1 MRKGSAMATPV
12 CRRRFITITA
22 AAAGL
27 PLTGVQAAQL
37 PQARVW
43 RGTALG
49 AAATMQ
55 IHHPDKA
62 AADRLIQQSLAELE
76 RLERIFSLYRTD
88 SALVRLN
95 RDGRLD
101 DPPLDLVRLLA
112 ECQNFGALTGG
123 TFDVTVQP
131 LWKLYASHFA
141 QADAD
146 PAGPQ
151 PAAVEAAL
159 ALVGQA
165 GLDPDPRRVRLA
177 RPGMQLTLNGIA
189 QGYVTDRIVERLRA
203 SGIEHALV
211 DMGEIGAIGGHPDG
225 GPWSAGLA
233 DPVHPDRIAGTIAL
247 QDRSLATSA
256 GSGTRF
262 DQAGRFNHIFDP
274 ADGRTSRRYRSVS
287 VVAANATVAD
297 AASTAFALM
306 PLERTAPIVRSLG
319 LEAYFTLPDGTR
331 VVQAG

>member
-1 MRKGSAMATPV
+1 MSTS
-12 CRRRFITITA
+12 RRRFITITA

-27 PLTGVQAAQL
+27 PLASLHAAPL

-55 IHHPDKA
+55 IHHPDQA
-62 AADRLIQQSLAELE
+62 MADRLIGQSLAELE
-76 RLERIFSLYRTD
+76 RLERIFSLYRSE
-88 SALVRLN
+88 SAVVRLN
-95 RDGRLD
+95 REGRLD

-112 ECQNFGALTGG
+112 ECQRFGTLTGG
-123 TFDVTVQP
+123 AFDVTVQP
-131 LWKLYASHFA
+131 LWKLYAGHFA
-141 QADAD
+141 KADAD
-146 PAGPQ
+146 PAGP
-151 PAAVEAAL
+151 PPGAIEAAL
-159 ALVGQA
+159 ALVGQS
-165 GLDPDPRRVRLA
+165 GLDPDPRGIRLA
-177 RPGMQLTLNGIA
+177 RRGMQLTLNGIA
-189 QGYVTDRIVERLRA
+189 QGYVTDRIVERLRLA
-203 SGIEHALV
+203 GIEHALV

-233 DPVHPDRIAGTIAL
+233 DPDDPARIAGQVAL

-256 GSGTRF
+256 GSGTRL
-262 DQAGRFNHIFDP
+262 DPTGRFNHIFDP

-287 VVAANATVAD
+287 VVAANATIAD

-306 PLERTAPIVRSLG
+306 PLEQTAPIVRSLG
-319 LEAYFTLPDGTR
+319 LEAHFTLPDGTR